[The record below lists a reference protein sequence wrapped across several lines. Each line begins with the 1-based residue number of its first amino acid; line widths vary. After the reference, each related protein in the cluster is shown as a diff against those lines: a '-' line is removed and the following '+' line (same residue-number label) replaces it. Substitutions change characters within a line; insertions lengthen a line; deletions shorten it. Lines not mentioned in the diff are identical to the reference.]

1 MIYIDVTTIV
11 YAAILYACPSP
22 KLICHP
28 LPPKKNKKEKLLIV
42 KHRMDVDMT
51 IWLSTMG
58 QDMVHDAPLKI
69 LARLSTNE

>member
-1 MIYIDVTTIV
+1 MLPLLSMQLFCMLVR
-11 YAAILYACPSP
+11 LPSSFATP
-22 KLICHP
+22 S
-28 LPPKKNKKEKLLIV
+28 PPKKNKKEKLLIV

>member
-1 MIYIDVTTIV
+1 
-11 YAAILYACPSP
+11 
-22 KLICHP
+22 
-28 LPPKKNKKEKLLIV
+28 
-42 KHRMDVDMT
+42 MDVDMT